1 MRGPPGP
8 GGRRRRRAG
17 ALLVEHAEVADG
29 RCDAQGARQ
38 RVCLALLAG
47 EALAGQ
53 GQEFALGG
61 LARLG
66 RGSIGHDAQRQVRVG
81 MQSDVCAAGAAAV
94 GERPGAVLAA
104 VDFGV
109 GDQAHRAAAAVAG
122 LRRFDAIAHARQGAA
137 RYVGSGPRTGSW
149 VLLLLRGSTPKT
161 WIVICSGSTDRC
173 GGGAPRRHRRP
184 ARTRRPG
191 TGGEG
196 RRSRLRPGFDQAAGA
211 QHKFFLQVGDA
222 LGAGAAVEI
231 PLAQGGHYDAGG
243 VARADI
249 ALEGFG
255 PPVEDSPK
263 ASSVRPA
270 KRSQRTLRMS
280 ASVGLWAGMGTTANP
295 AAGSMA
301 LGEGLRCRAA
311 RQTSCMT
318 FSNT

>member
-1 MRGPPGP
+1 MPR
-8 GGRRRRRAG
+8 
-17 ALLVEHAEVADG
+17 
-29 RCDAQGARQ
+29 
-38 RVCLALLAG
+38 LACG

-81 MQSDVCAAGAAAV
+81 MQSDDA
-94 GERPGAVLAA
+94 PQVLQRKAT
-104 VDFGV
+104 
-109 GDQAHRAAAAVAG
+109 QAPYRG
-122 LRRFDAIAHARQGAA
+122 RRFRRWRSGAPGRRSSGRPSAVRCDRARARRGAIRAP
-137 RYVGSGPRTGSW
+137 PRTGSW

-231 PLAQGGHYDAGG
+231 PLAPGRPLTPAASRGPISHWKVSAHQSRGFA
-243 VARADI
+243 
-249 ALEGFG
+249 EGFFG
-255 PPVEDSPK
+255 
-263 ASSVRPA
+263 
-270 KRSQRTLRMS
+270 
-280 ASVGLWAGMGTTANP
+280 
-295 AAGSMA
+295 AAGEEVAEDAEDVGVGGLVGGDGDDSKPRCGIDGA
-301 LGEGLRCRAA
+301 RGGGCGAAQLGKSQA
-311 RQTSCMT
+311 
-318 FSNT
+318 